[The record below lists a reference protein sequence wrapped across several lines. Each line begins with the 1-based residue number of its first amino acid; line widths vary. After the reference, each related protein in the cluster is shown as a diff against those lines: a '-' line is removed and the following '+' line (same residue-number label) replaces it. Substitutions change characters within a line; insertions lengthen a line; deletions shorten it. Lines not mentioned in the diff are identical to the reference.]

1 MTKILIADDDRQ
13 NLYLLESILKAYEFE
28 VSSAENGAEALEL
41 ARKSLP
47 DLVITDIFMPVMDG
61 FKLCQNWKSDKQ
73 LRNIPLIFY
82 TATYTDPKD
91 EEYALSLGAER
102 FLVKPQE
109 PEALIGVIRQIL
121 ADRGKKRPDGPA
133 TEEAE
138 SLRQYSEVLFRKL
151 EGKVLQ
157 LESEIAERKHAEEI
171 LQESE
176 AKFRSYIESS
186 PLAIFVADREGRLT
200 DFNLAAVDLLG
211 YDAAIL
217 RNMHIMDLHPEGERD
232 KFLRNFATLLETGH
246 VETEIRAKRCDGQ
259 IIWVSLHVVMTSD
272 RLSLGYCQDITE
284 RKTVAGALKQS
295 EERYRALVETSADWV
310 WEVDANANYTYADPK
325 IEKILGYAPE
335 EVIGRTPFQLM
346 PEKEAHRIRTIFEQI
361 AEERRPFSDLININL
376 HRDGRQVILETS
388 GVPVFGPDGEFM
400 GYRGMDRDITERKL
414 MQEQISAAAEQW
426 QATFDSIQDLVMILD
441 PEFRILRVNAAA
453 VSFLDLPLSRIL
465 TGRCH
470 SLMHGT
476 DASVA
481 GCPVEMT
488 FRTGRHSEAE
498 IFHEGKNAWLL
509 ASADPILDSAGNVLR
524 VVHTVKEITARKQM
538 EKLLQNKLTEIE
550 KLKKQLEHENI
561 SLRDEVRLLSPHSE
575 IVAQSPAMQQILVQV
590 QQVAPT
596 DSTVL
601 ISGETGTGK
610 ELIAQAIHNLSN
622 RKALPM
628 VTVNCASLPP
638 SLIESELFGREKG
651 AYTGAMSRMVGRFE
665 IADRSTILLDEIGDL
680 PLEIQAKLLRVLED
694 RSFERLGSTKSI
706 SVNVRV
712 VAATNRDLDQMV
724 KTEKFRKDL
733 YYRLKVFPIIIPP
746 LRTRPEDIPLLA
758 WSFIRHFEKRMGK
771 HIQSIPKRCLEALV
785 HYSWPG
791 NARELRNFIEHAMI
805 VSSGTSLEM
814 LPPVLA
820 PQEMLDEGEKLE
832 DLERGHILRVL
843 EENGWRVSG
852 RGRAAEILG
861 LKPTT
866 LEARMKKLGI
876 RRP

>member
-1 MTKILIADDDRQ
+1 MTKILIADDDRR
-13 NLYLLESILKAYEFE
+13 NLYLLETILKTYEFE
-28 VSSAENGAEALEL
+28 VTSAENGEEALEL

-61 FKLCQNWKSDKQ
+61 FKLCQNWKSDKR

-102 FLVKPQE
+102 FLVKPQQ
-109 PEALIGVIRQIL
+109 PEVLISVIRQVL
-121 ADRGKKRPDGPA
+121 AEREKAPPDEPVM
-133 TEEAE
+133 EEAE

-151 EGKVLQ
+151 EEKVLQ
-157 LESEIAERKHAEEI
+157 LENEIAERKHAEEI
-171 LQESE
+171 LRESE

-186 PLAIFVADREGRLT
+186 PLGIFVADREGRLI
-200 DFNLAAVDLLG
+200 DFNLAAANLLG

-217 RNMHIMDLHPEGERD
+217 RNMHILDIHPEDERE
-232 KFLRNFATLLETGH
+232 KAIRTFATLLKTGH
-246 VETEIRAKRCDGQ
+246 VETEIRVKRCDGK

-272 RLSLGYCQDITE
+272 RLSLGYCEDITE
-284 RKTVAGALKQS
+284 R
-295 EERYRALVETSADWV
+295 R
-310 WEVDANANYTYADPK
+310 
-325 IEKILGYAPE
+325 
-335 EVIGRTPFQLM
+335 
-346 PEKEAHRIRTIFEQI
+346 
-361 AEERRPFSDLININL
+361 
-376 HRDGRQVILETS
+376 
-388 GVPVFGPDGEFM
+388 
-400 GYRGMDRDITERKL
+400 L
-414 MQEQISAAAEQW
+414 MQEQITAAAEQW
-426 QATFDSIQDLVMILD
+426 QATFDSIGDLVMILD
-441 PEFRILRVNAAA
+441 PEFRILRCNAAA

-465 TGRCH
+465 TSRCH
-470 SLMHGT
+470 NLMHGT
-476 DASVA
+476 DGSVA
-481 GCPVEMT
+481 RCPVEKT
-488 FRTGRHSEAE
+488 LQTGRHEEAE
-498 IFHEGKNAWLL
+498 IFHEGKKAWLL
-509 ASADPILDSAGNVLR
+509 VSADPILDSAGNVSR
-524 VVHTVKEITARKQM
+524 VVHTVKDISARKQM
-538 EKLLQNKLTEIE
+538 ERLLQNRITEIE

-561 SLRDEVRLLSPHSE
+561 SLRDEVKLLSPHSE

-590 QQVAPT
+590 SQVAPT

-601 ISGETGTGK
+601 ITGETGTGK

-665 IADRSTILLDEIGDL
+665 IADGSTILLDEIGDL

-694 RSFERLGSTKSI
+694 RRFERLGSTKSI

-712 VAATNRDLDQMV
+712 VASTNRDLDQMV
-724 KTEKFRKDL
+724 QADKFRKDL
-733 YYRLKVFPIIIPP
+733 YYRLKVFPIVIPP
-746 LRTRPEDIPLLA
+746 LRTRPEDIPPLA
-758 WSFIRHFEKRMGK
+758 WSFVRRFEKRMGK
-771 HIQSIPKRCLEALV
+771 HIQSIPKRCLDAMV

-814 LPPVLA
+814 LPPLLA
-820 PQEMLDEGEKLE
+820 PQEILDDGGKLG

-843 EENGWRVSG
+843 EETGWRVAG
-852 RGRAAEILG
+852 RGGAAEIMG